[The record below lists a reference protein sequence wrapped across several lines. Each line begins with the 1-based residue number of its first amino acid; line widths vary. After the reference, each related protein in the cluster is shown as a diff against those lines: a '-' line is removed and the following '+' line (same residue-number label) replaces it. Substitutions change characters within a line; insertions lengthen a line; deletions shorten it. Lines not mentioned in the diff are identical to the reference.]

1 MVSIARTVFVADMSI
16 TIHLEEFQSWSE
28 VFDEIEKQRKMR
40 LFEIIRPN
48 PSAIHDREKKR
59 RSLLRVGEGRCFS
72 EREKNHLQPS
82 EVQPGRRSISTP
94 CTTRN
99 EIKLDNPDGL
109 LYDSR
114 FTDAARKLS
123 KEEMELLYLDIVEP
137 VNVYS
142 IFLGN
147 RKEMTGHGH

>member
-1 MVSIARTVFVADMSI
+1 MVSIARTVFVANMSI

-72 EREKNHLQPS
+72 EREKNHFQPS

-99 EIKLDNPDGL
+99 DIKLDNPDGL

-147 RKEMTGHGH
+147 RKEMTCHGH

>member
-82 EVQPGRRSISTP
+82 KVQPGRRSISTP
-94 CTTRN
+94 CATRN

-109 LYDSR
+109 LSSPEFKCQSYHNIKS
-114 FTDAARKLS
+114 
-123 KEEMELLYLDIVEP
+123 
-137 VNVYS
+137 
-142 IFLGN
+142 
-147 RKEMTGHGH
+147 

>member
-16 TIHLEEFQSWSE
+16 TIHLEDFQSWSE
-28 VFDEIEKQRKMR
+28 VFDEIERQRKMR

-48 PSAIHDREKKR
+48 RSAIHDREKKR

-94 CTTRN
+94 STPRN
-99 EIKLDNPDGL
+99 EINLDNP
-109 LYDSR
+109 R

>member
-1 MVSIARTVFVADMSI
+1 MVSTARTVFVADMSI

-59 RSLLRVGEGRCFS
+59 RSLRVGEGRCFS
-72 EREKNHLQPS
+72 EREKNHFQPS